1 MKCVLISGS
10 SGGMGLATVKKLIE
24 NGYFVFG
31 VDIKE
36 TEYHNENFRFIKT
49 DIRDIKSI
57 ESAYEEVRKI
67 TDEIDA
73 IINMSGIYDLNSLIE
88 ISEEDFIKIFDI
100 NVFGAYRLNKVFSSM
115 LVDKGKIIITSSE
128 LAPLY
133 PLPFTGIY
141 AITKKTIEG
150 YADSLRMELQLL
162 DKYVSVI
169 RPGAVD
175 TTLLDVSTEK
185 VKEFTNTTTHYQY
198 NSERFKRIVDKV
210 ESRKVSPEKI
220 ANLALKILKK
230 KKPKYVY
237 KINRNPLLLIF
248 NILLKRMQNHI
259 IKRILMKK

>member
-1 MKCVLISGS
+1 MILEIVLE
-10 SGGMGLATVKKLIE
+10 LNAD
-24 NGYFVFG
+24 NFC
-31 VDIKE
+31 IK
-36 TEYHNENFRFIKT
+36 
-49 DIRDIKSI
+49 
-57 ESAYEEVRKI
+57 VV
-67 TDEIDA
+67 
-73 IINMSGIYDLNSLIE
+73 
-88 ISEEDFIKIFDI
+88 FDI
-100 NVFGAYRLNKVFSSM
+100 NVFGVYRLNKVFSSL

-128 LAPLY
+128 LAPLH

-198 NSERFKRIVDKV
+198 NAERFKRIVDKV

-248 NILLKRMQNHI
+248 NILPKRMQNHI